1 MWPSQNT
8 AFVVIHG
15 MGEHRP
21 FATIN
26 LFVRGFWEVLK
37 RHNRGLEI
45 QWKHRLQRHK
55 DWIENYI
62 SLAPK
67 GKPSLDFYEYY
78 WDCYMVRDITRKDLL
93 KWIDLA
99 SAGANKF
106 YKEEGQRKAKRYRE
120 DDVVLFSS
128 GNFEADGYYRMILP
142 ALSKVPFISLFVPML
157 NSLPRI
163 IGFIKL
169 LARLVPERII
179 NQLGDLV
186 IYTNADVRSR
196 NYDIRQ
202 RILSGI
208 VEELKLLVN
217 NNYYRKIIVAGHSLG
232 SVIAYDA
239 LNRIVQDMSAGGGI
253 PPDLTARIAGLVTLG
268 SPLDKI
274 AFFFEETT
282 PDEDFVQRQ
291 ILDHFHSYKS
301 IPPAQNR
308 PIKIDDPFRHD
319 LDKSV
324 WLNFYHLNDPV
335 SGHLDAYKPDH
346 NITCPHK
353 VEIAEAHSHYWQ
365 CDRMYTS
372 IARYFF

>member
-1 MWPSQNT
+1 MWPKQNT

-21 FATIN
+21 FATID
-26 LFVRGFWEVLK
+26 LFVRGFWEVLRK
-37 RHNRGLEI
+37 HNPGLKVD
-45 QWKHRLQRHK
+45 WKHRLQRHK

-93 KWIDLA
+93 KWLDLA

-106 YKEEGQRKAKRYRE
+106 YKEEGQREARE
-120 DDVVLFSS
+120 YQQDKILLFRG
-128 GNFEADGYYRMILP
+128 GNFEKGGYYRMILP
-142 ALSKVPFISLFVPML
+142 ALSKIPFISLLVPML
-157 NSLPRI
+157 NTLPKMM
-163 IGFIKL
+163 GFIKFI
-169 LARLVPERII
+169 ARLVPERII

-202 RILSGI
+202 RVLSGAI
-208 VEELKLLVN
+208 EELKLLLN
-217 NNYYRKIIVAGHSLG
+217 DNYYRKIIVTGHSLG
-232 SVIAYDA
+232 SVIAYDT
-239 LNRIVQDMSAGGGI
+239 LNRIVQDMSIKGGVS
-253 PPDLTARIAGLVTLG
+253 PDLTPRIAGLVTLG

-274 AFFFEETT
+274 AFFFDETT
-282 PDEDFVQRQ
+282 PDEDFVQCQ

-301 IPPAQNR
+301 IPPGQSE
-308 PIKIDDPFRHD
+308 PIKISDPFRHD

-335 SGHLDAYKPDH
+335 SGPLDAYEPDH
-346 NITCPHK
+346 NITCLHNVPLAK
-353 VEIAEAHSHYWQ
+353 AHEHYWQ
-365 CDRMYTS
+365 CEVMYTN
-372 IARYFF
+372 IARHFF

>member
-1 MWPSQNT
+1 MWPTQNT

-21 FATIN
+21 FATVD

-37 RHNRGLEI
+37 KHNRGLEV
-45 QWKHRLQRHK
+45 QWTHRLQRHK

-93 KWIDLA
+93 KWIGLA
-99 SAGANKF
+99 STGANKF
-106 YKEEGQRKAKRYRE
+106 YKKEGQRKAKQYRK
-120 DDVVLFSS
+120 DDIVLFSS

-142 ALSKVPFISLFVPML
+142 VLSKIPILSIFVPML

-169 LARLVPERII
+169 LARFVSERII

-186 IYTNADVRSR
+186 ICTNANVRSR

-202 RILSGI
+202 RVLSGA
-208 VEELKLLVN
+208 VEELKLLLS
-217 NNYYRKIIVAGHSLG
+217 NNYYHKIIVAGHSLG

-239 LNRIVQDMSAGGGI
+239 LNRIVQDMSTEGGI

-282 PDEDFVQRQ
+282 PDENFVQRQ

-301 IPPAQNR
+301 IPPGQNES
-308 PIKIDDPFRHD
+308 IKIDDPFRHD

-324 WLNFYHLNDPV
+324 WLNFYHLNDLV
-335 SGHLDAYKPDH
+335 SGPLDAYEPDH

-372 IARYFF
+372 IARHFF